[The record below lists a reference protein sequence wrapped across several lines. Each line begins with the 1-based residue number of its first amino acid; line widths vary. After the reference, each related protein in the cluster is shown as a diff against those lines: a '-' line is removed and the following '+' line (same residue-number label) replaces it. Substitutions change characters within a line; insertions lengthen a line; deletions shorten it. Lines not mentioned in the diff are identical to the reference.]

1 MRGAPSAGLR
11 ARGLRRAG
19 HPGSLPRMTEPALS
33 ELDEDLLRRA
43 FALAA
48 EARARGDRPFGVV
61 IADAAGQVLAEGR
74 STQGAGGGGTLAHS
88 EMNACQA
95 AIAAGVPRPAL
106 RAATAYCSGEP
117 CAMCAAAL
125 FYTGLGRVVYGL
137 SNAAIL
143 HLRNAQPHTAGL
155 SITCREVLAGAA
167 EPVEIVGPCL
177 EAEAEVPHRG
187 YWREGAA

>member
-1 MRGAPSAGLR
+1 MRR
-11 ARGLRRAG
+11 ARR
-19 HPGSLPRMTEPALS
+19 PGSLRRMTHPALS
-33 ELDEDLLRRA
+33 ELDEDLLRRS
-43 FALAA
+43 FRLAA
-48 EARARGDRPFGVV
+48 EARAGGDRPFGVV
-61 IADAAGQVLAEGR
+61 IADADGAVLAEGR

-95 AIAAGVPRPAL
+95 AISAGVPRPVL

-125 FYTGLGRVVYGL
+125 FYTGVGRIVYGL

-155 SITCREVLAGAA
+155 SLTCREVLASAA
-167 EPVEIVGPCL
+167 EPVAVIGPCL

-187 YWREGAA
+187 YWQAGAA